1 MEERKKEKRKTKIDE
16 KKNRWKNEEI
26 KKKTV
31 RGNFTEEEKTKVKK
45 KEIKERKKRGKRKLC
60 KRSETQCRIIL
71 LIVLSFY
78 RLSGLC
84 NAET

>member
-1 MEERKKEKRKTKIDE
+1 MK

-45 KEIKERKKRGKRKLC
+45 KRTKKERKEEKENCAKEVKQ
-60 KRSETQCRIIL
+60 S
-71 LIVLSFY
+71 
-78 RLSGLC
+78 
-84 NAET
+84 AE